1 MAGKTVVGKDRPN
14 IAVEIDL
21 AGRVR
26 RPRPSGGNE
35 NSRDYGTAGH
45 TPPYAAR
52 KQSKTGNH
60 GMVASESNTRRRVS
74 LNHLLAILASGHDRL
89 AYHLPVKLFC
99 WLCLLWLSA
108 LTPSLRAQ
116 TYDLLIRHGRIAD
129 GTGNPSF
136 FADVAVNEGH
146 VVAIGKI
153 QGAAKT
159 EIDATDLVVA
169 PGFIDVH
176 THAEE
181 IDESPLAENF
191 VRMGVTTLVLGN
203 CGSSALNIGRYFKR
217 LEGSNVSPNVATLV
231 GHGTVR
237 GEAMG
242 GSFMRPPT
250 AEELDR
256 MKSLVEDAMKDG
268 AVGLS
273 TGLIY
278 LPGTFAKTE
287 ELVELARVAARHDGI
302 YASHMRDEGHEIFEA
317 LNEVFRIARESGIR
331 AEISHLK
338 LSGKANWGQTAK
350 VIAAIEQARDEG
362 LDITQDQYLYTASST
377 GISQLVPEK
386 YREAGKF
393 KSNLADPEQK
403 ARMIADMK
411 RNLKRGGREDYS
423 YAVIASYQHD
433 PSLNGLNIVEAAQK
447 KRLAASLDDQ
457 IELIL
462 EIQSNGGASGV
473 FHGISEEDLQAF
485 LRHPNTMFASDSSVR
500 KYQEGAPHPRGY
512 GNNARVLARY
522 VRELKLLRL
531 EDAIRRMT
539 SLPANTF
546 RLKNRGLIR
555 EGSWADLVVFDP
567 AKVQDQAKFN
577 DPHHYATGFAW
588 VLVNGVPVVKDDGHT
603 GARPGK
609 VLRHL
614 SAQ

>member
-1 MAGKTVVGKDRPN
+1 MVGRHSGEPTLPTKEARATRASQVVGTP
-14 IAVEIDL
+14 
-21 AGRVR
+21 GRIFASLR
-26 RPRPSGGNE
+26 SRGG
-35 NSRDYGTAGH
+35 S
-45 TPPYAAR
+45 
-52 KQSKTGNH
+52 
-60 GMVASESNTRRRVS
+60 S
-74 LNHLLAILASGHDRL
+74 LSSLRFHWQILASGHGRL
-89 AYHLPVKLFC
+89 AYHLLVKLLC
-99 WLCLLWLSA
+99 VLCVLCLPG
-108 LTPSLRAQ
+108 LTPSSLCAA
-116 TYDLLIRHGRIAD
+116 TYDLVIRHGRIVD
-129 GTGNPSF
+129 GTGNPGF
-136 FADVAVNEGH
+136 FADLAVNGGRIVAVGR
-146 VVAIGKI
+146 V
-153 QGAAKT
+153 QGEANI
-159 EIDATDLVVA
+159 EIDATGLVVA

-203 CGSSALNIGRYFKR
+203 CGSSALNVGRYFKR
-217 LEGSNVSPNVATLV
+217 LEATNVSPNIATLV

-250 AEELDR
+250 VEELEN
-256 MKSLVEDAMKDG
+256 MKAMVEGAMKDG

-278 LPGTFAKTE
+278 LPGTFSKTE
-287 ELVELARVAARHDGI
+287 ELIELAKVAARHDGI

-317 LNEVFRIARESGIR
+317 LDEVFRIAREAGIR

-338 LSGKANWGQTAK
+338 LSGKSNWGQTAK
-350 VIAAIEQARDEG
+350 VIAAIEKARAGG

-403 ARMIADMK
+403 ARMIAEMK
-411 RNLKRGGREDYS
+411 RNLKRGGREDYA
-423 YAVIASYQHD
+423 YAVIASYRHD
-433 PSLNGLNIVEAAQK
+433 PSFNGLNIVEAAQK
-447 KRLAASLDDQ
+447 KGGTSSLDDQ

-462 EIQSNGGASGV
+462 DIQNNGGASGV
-473 FHGISEEDLQAF
+473 FHGISEDDLQAF
-485 LRHPNTMFASDSSVR
+485 LRHPNTMIASDSSVR
-500 KYQEGAPHPRGY
+500 KFQEGAPHPRGY
-512 GNNARVLARY
+512 GNNARLLARY

-546 RLKNRGLIR
+546 RLKDRGLIR

-567 AKVQDQAKFN
+567 ANVQDEAKFN

-588 VLVNGVPVVKDDGHT
+588 VLVNGIPVVKKDQHT

-609 VLRHL
+609 MLRHP
-614 SAQ
+614 SAP